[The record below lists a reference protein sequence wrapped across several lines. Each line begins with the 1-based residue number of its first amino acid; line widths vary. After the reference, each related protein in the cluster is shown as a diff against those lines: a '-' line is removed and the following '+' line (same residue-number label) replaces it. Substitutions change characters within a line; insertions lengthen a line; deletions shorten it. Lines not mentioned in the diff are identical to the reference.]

1 MEFRGEKHRQI
12 FQNYIRRQK
21 HRPSAHHLAAVY
33 LLTADKTLWKQVRGA
48 FRDGKADLPAVH
60 LCGIQPDAYALFRS
74 AKELLT
80 GEPMVGLA
88 ELSQSINYTFNL
100 NRITLVRDIS
110 NLQKVGAMHY
120 METHGGCCTSEEYNN
135 PQRAA
140 EARELLER
148 GNGILTDYGLL
159 FINDEVPFV
168 TAYSGVNFPEYWY
181 EGMDKT
187 GIELTYQD
195 RKEYLYCPCEDE
207 SVEFALERLGADRV
221 EQCGAE
227 ITCIPFGVKLGERVE
242 GVLHNEGFHAF
253 NAFCKR
259 IEFLTT
265 DEQDKLEAV
274 VLYADATTSDELTRI
289 TDHLNDFVF
298 APGAQD
304 YETLGRRWMEEKLG
318 IDLPTELEDFFNY
331 SGCGEYL
338 AQESEGRFVDSIG
351 FVCMAEDCSLED
363 ILPAQGQGMGGIT
376 L

>member
-21 HRPSAHHLAAVY
+21 HRPSSHHLAAVY

-48 FRDGKADLPAVH
+48 FRDGKADLSTVH

-120 METHGGCCTSEEYNN
+120 METHGGCCTSKEYNN

-148 GNGILTDYGLL
+148 GNGILADYGLL
-159 FINDEVPFV
+159 FINDEVPFEPI
-168 TAYSGVNFPEYWY
+168 YNGINFPEYWY

-207 SVEFALERLGADRV
+207 SVEFALERLGADGV

-304 YETLGRRWMEEKLG
+304 DEMLGRWWMEEKLG

-338 AQESEGRFVDSIG
+338 AQESEGRFVDGIG

-363 ILPAQGQGMGGIT
+363 ILPAQGQGMGGMT